1 MSNNKHYHNYQ
12 NYGNRNN
19 KPIEPTTEAV
29 NSVEQ
34 EINEQIPAEINEEQA
49 VDVSEEIAEE
59 ITEEIAE
66 TTEVKAEVT
75 LGVVTGCSRLNVRG
89 AATTDSDPVGVIEDG
104 CEVEID
110 KEKSTADFYKICTAA
125 GLEGFCMKKFIVIK

>member
-19 KPIEPTTEAV
+19 KPIEHATEEV
-29 NSVEQ
+29 NAVEQ
-34 EINEQIPAEINEEQA
+34 EIDEQIPAEINEEQA
-49 VDVSEEIAEE
+49 VDISGETVEETVDEK
-59 ITEEIAE
+59 AE
-66 TTEVKAEVT
+66 TAEVEEEVT
-75 LGVVTGCSRLNVRG
+75 LGVVTGCARLNVRE
-89 AATTDSDPVGVIEDG
+89 AATTDSDPVGVIEEG

-110 KEKSTADFYKICTAA
+110 KEKSTSDFYKICTAA